1 MEIIIKGLDEI
12 RPYENNP
19 RVNDGAV
26 GAVAESIREFGF
38 QQPIVVDR
46 DGVIIAGHTRYKA
59 AQKLGL
65 TEVPV
70 VVAGNLTD
78 EQVRA
83 YRLADNKTGELAEWD
98 FSALEEELAGIG
110 ELDMSLFGFE
120 DQNLNNDEIATE
132 TVKENCEEEL
142 PEPPEIPKTKL
153 DDIYQLGRHRLMC
166 GDCTISENIDKLLDG
181 KTARITITSPPY
193 GVGKDYEE
201 KGIEAWKK
209 TISGV
214 INAIKGKTILIAWNI
229 ADLFSTG
236 TQYSEPTGAYSV
248 EMMEQAGYQMLYNR
262 IWKKP
267 GGVFTNNPYY
277 TVTTKPVQD
286 YEYLFCFAEKDTEKR
301 LDEIK
306 TYLFTEA
313 KKAKL
318 NDKIIKELGGPGA
331 MCGHWFTNH
340 QWAFIDKKNYKR
352 IFDYCKKNKIPAF
365 EKEYDELENEY
376 KRKIIFSHC
385 LSKEDF
391 SSWGMYGVWEFNT
404 VHERLGGHA
413 AAFPIELPSR
423 FIKMH
428 TYRDDLV
435 LDPFGGTGTTL
446 IAAEELGRNCAIM
459 EREPKYVDVIVD
471 RWEKLTGKRAVKIDG
486 AE

>member
-1 MEIIIKGLDEI
+1 MEVKLVKIAEIK
-12 RPYENNP
+12 PYDRNP
-19 RVNDGAV
+19 RNNDGAV
-26 GAVAESIREFGF
+26 DAVAASIKEFGW

-59 AQKLGL
+59 AQKLKCK
-65 TEVPV
+65 EVPV
-70 VVAGNLTD
+70 VVAENLTD
-78 EQVRA
+78 EQVKA

-98 FSALEEELAGIG
+98 TALLDEELT
-110 ELDMSLFGFE
+110 ELADFDMSQFGFDTILQEEAREAEE
-120 DQNLNNDEIATE
+120 DDYE
-132 TVKENCEEEL
+132 VEL
-142 PEPPEIPKTKL
+142 PEEPKAKPG
-153 DDIYQLGRHRLMC
+153 DIYQLGRHRLMC
-166 GDCTISENIDKLLDG
+166 GDCTIGENIDKLLDG

-201 KGIEAWKK
+201 KGIETWKK

-214 INAIKGKTILIAWNI
+214 INAIKGKTILIVWNI

-248 EMMEQAGYQMLYNR
+248 EMMEQAGYKMLYNR

-267 GGVFTNNPYY
+267 GGVFSNNPYY

-286 YEYLFCFAEKDTEKR
+286 YEYLYCFAEKDAEKR

-306 TYLFTEA
+306 AYLFTEA

-340 QWAFIDKKNYKR
+340 QWAFIDSKNYKK
-352 IFDYCKKNKIPAF
+352 IFNYCKKNKIPAF

-376 KRKIIFSHC
+376 KRKIIFSQC

-404 VHERLGGHA
+404 VHKRLGGHA

-428 TYRDDLV
+428 TYRDDLI

-446 IAAEELGRNCAIM
+446 IAAEELGRNCATM
-459 EREPKYVDVIVD
+459 EREPKYVDVIID
-471 RWEKLTGKRAVKIDG
+471 RWENLTGEKAVKIDG